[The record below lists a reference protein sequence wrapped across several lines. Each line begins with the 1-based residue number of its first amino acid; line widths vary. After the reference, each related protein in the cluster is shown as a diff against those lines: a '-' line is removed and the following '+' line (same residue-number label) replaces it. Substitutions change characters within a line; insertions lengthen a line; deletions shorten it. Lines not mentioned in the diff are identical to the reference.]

1 MSELADREQQ
11 AKRSWARP
19 GGAHD
24 LLVRILK
31 IALPLAVGLL
41 LAYVFL
47 SPLSKT
53 KEVSFLLDKNKV
65 EMAKERMK
73 VQSAQYRGLDDKGR
87 PFTVNADRALQPS
100 SSDPVVQITG
110 MAAQIQLDDG
120 PGKVTAQHGRYNL
133 DTQKVD
139 VVGPINVTAPG
150 NYRLQTR
157 DVTMD
162 FNSKKLAGQNGV
174 EGQMPLGHFTAS
186 TLAADLHQREVHLG
200 GRARLHIVQGGLRG
214 KK

>member
-1 MSELADREQQ
+1 MSELADRERA

-24 LLVRILK
+24 ILVRILK

-47 SPLSKT
+47 SPLSKD

-65 EMAKERMK
+65 EVAKERMK

-100 SSDPVVQITG
+100 SADPIVQISG
-110 MAAQIQLDDG
+110 MAAEMQLPDG
-120 PGKVTAQHGRYNL
+120 QGHVTADRGRYNL
-133 DTQKVD
+133 DDQKVD
-139 VVGPINVTAPG
+139 VVGPINVTGPEG
-150 NYRLQTR
+150 YKLQTR

-162 FNSKKLAGQNGV
+162 FNSKRLSGQ
-174 EGQMPLGHFTAS
+174 
-186 TLAADLHQREVHLG
+186 
-200 GRARLHIVQGGLRG
+200 
-214 KK
+214 K